1 MTYKI
6 TSAVALSAVLFAGAC
21 TDPGTLGADADPNK
35 NTKSGAL
42 FGGIVGAGLAIAT
55 GAEGANILL
64 GAAAGAAAGGLIGNN
79 LDKQAADLRAQ
90 LANDGITVVNTGD
103 RLVVTLP
110 QDITFDTDSA
120 AVRPSLRADL
130 GKVATNLLNYP
141 NSNVQVIG
149 HTDNTGDATYNLGL
163 SQERA
168 NSVADV
174 LQAGGV
180 GFNRIEVVGRGEEQP
195 IASNLT
201 PEGRAQNRRVEIV
214 VIPKDS

>member
-6 TSAVALSAVLFAGAC
+6 TTAVALSAVLFAGAC
-21 TDPGTLGADADPNK
+21 TDPATLGSDGDPNE
-35 NTKSGAL
+35 NTKGGAIL
-42 FGGIVGAGLAIAT
+42 GGIIGAGLAVAT
-55 GAEGANILL
+55 GAEGANIAL
-64 GAAAGAAAGGLIGNN
+64 GAAAGAAAGGLIGHN

-90 LANDGITVVNTGD
+90 LANDGITIVNTGD
-103 RLVVTLP
+103 RLIVTLP
-110 QDITFDTDSA
+110 QDITFDTDSST
-120 AVRPSLRADL
+120 VRPSLRTEL
-130 GKVATNLLNYP
+130 NKVAANLVNYP
-141 NSNVQVIG
+141 KSSVQVVG

-168 NSVADV
+168 NSVADI

-180 GFNRIEVVGRGEEQP
+180 GFDRIQVVGRGEEQP